1 MDREDKIIER
11 ELVNQF
17 RLGNEMAFE
26 LIFHRTKGRLK
37 GFLLKVLPVDEDIES
52 IMQEIYLK
60 LWDNRKSVKVERK
73 FETYLYAITRNMVV
87 DLMRKRFQKQKY
99 LEELLSNL
107 KEGDENSLD
116 TSVVVGYSELEKR
129 IYEAIERLPEKRKII
144 FKLSKIDGLSYKEI
158 ASKLDISEN
167 TVDSQ
172 LRKALTFMRSDMKHF
187 LSAMLWIY
195 LNNYS

>member
-1 MDREDKIIER
+1 MESTDKIIER

-52 IMQEIYLK
+52 TMQEIYLK
-60 LWDNRKSVKVERK
+60 LWANRKSVKVENK

-99 LEELLSNL
+99 LEELLCNI
-107 KEGDENSLD
+107 KERDENSMD

-129 IYEAIERLPEKRKII
+129 IYDAIERLPEKRKII

-158 ASKLDISEN
+158 SSKLNISEN

-172 LRKALTFMRSDMKHF
+172 LRKALAFMRNDMKNY
-187 LSAMLWIY
+187 LSLMLWIY
-195 LNNYS
+195 LNN

>member
-11 ELVNQF
+11 ELVDQF
-17 RLGNEMAFE
+17 RLGSEMAFE
-26 LIFHRTKGRLK
+26 LIFHRTKGMLK
-37 GFLLKVLPVDEDIES
+37 GFLLKVLPVDEDIEGT
-52 IMQEIYLK
+52 MQEIYLK
-60 LWDNRKSVKVERK
+60 LWANRKSVKVEKK

-99 LEELLSNL
+99 LEELLSNI

-129 IYEAIERLPEKRKII
+129 IYDAIERLPEKRKII
-144 FKLSKIDGLSYKEI
+144 FKLHKIDGLSYKEI
-158 ASKLDISEN
+158 SSKLDISEN

-172 LRKALTFMRSDMKHF
+172 LRKALAFMRSDMKHF

-195 LNNYS
+195 LNN